1 VIGDTHAC
9 PVTDGP
15 KPHVGGAVA
24 PPGVPTVLAL
34 NRPANPAPGNPT
46 ICVGVPNVSAKG
58 GTRVLVLGRMWAR
71 VGDNNA
77 HGGAITGPGA
87 VTILVGA

>member
-1 VIGDTHAC
+1 MT
-9 PVTDGP
+9 
-15 KPHVGGAVA
+15 
-24 PPGVPTVLAL
+24 GVQTCAL
-34 NRPANPAPGNPT
+34 PICPANPAPGNPT